1 MSRRKIMVTIAPG
14 SNFQGKEAN
23 PAIPYTP
30 EEMAQQTYDAYNAG
44 ASIVHFHCRDED
56 GIPTNELDVIQAN
69 ADAIRSKCKDIILQ
83 PSIAPANR
91 PDRINTADDGL
102 TALEVGAE
110 MISLDCGPS
119 IIPSPCPDQEGP
131 ERIIK
136 WTRKWLV
143 DTAKKAKERNIKTE
157 LEIFNHS
164 QLEDAINF
172 LIKPGLVIG
181 VPTFTFVL
189 NMKLSQGGIEWSM
202 ENLTHMVRKVPEG
215 AMFGAMG
222 VGASQYFATLG
233 SLILGGNIRVGFE
246 DNIYYRRGELAKSN
260 GQLVERIVKVARD
273 LGYEIATPDEAR
285 EMMGIEKR
293 L

>member
-1 MSRRKIMVTIAPG
+1 M
-14 SNFQGKEAN
+14 
-23 PAIPYTP
+23 
-30 EEMAQQTYDAYNAG
+30 
-44 ASIVHFHCRDED
+44 
-56 GIPTNELDVIQAN
+56 
-69 ADAIRSKCKDIILQ
+69 
-83 PSIAPANR
+83 
-91 PDRINTADDGL
+91 
-102 TALEVGAE
+102 
-110 MISLDCGPS
+110 
-119 IIPSPCPDQEGP
+119 
-131 ERIIK
+131 
-136 WTRKWLV
+136 
-143 DTAKKAKERNIKTE
+143 
-157 LEIFNHS
+157 
-164 QLEDAINF
+164 EDAINF

-222 VGASQYFATLG
+222 VGSSQYFATLG
-233 SLILGGNIRVGFE
+233 SLILGGNVRVGFE